1 MRLASRRPRGSSA
14 SVASRQNVDRAVVH
28 NEGMRVRSLGYRT
41 DLAVRRAEGSTVT
54 DRGDHIVVRTD
65 QNPRYWWGNF
75 LLLARAPRGS
85 EMAGWLDRFAGTFP
99 AARHRAFGVDVTR
112 ATEVDEAVF
121 TAAGLAADRGIVLTA
136 SGVREPRRPHPGAV
150 IRPLAGA
157 DDWRQACVLRAACGA
172 ADERAAL
179 PEDHEF
185 IELRTMARRRL
196 AEARRA
202 TWFGA
207 FTGGRLVAQL
217 GLVPLPGRLARF
229 QDVETHPSFRRQGLA
244 GTLVWHAAGYGLD
257 ELRAT
262 TLVIVA
268 DRGSA
273 ATRVYA
279 SVGFEPAEDTIGFV
293 WNPRAPLSGQGRR
306 ASACSAGCGG

>member
-1 MRLASRRPRGSSA
+1 
-14 SVASRQNVDRAVVH
+14 VVH
-28 NEGMRVRSLGYRT
+28 NEGMRVRSLGYQT
-41 DLAVRRAEGSTVT
+41 DLAVRLAEGSTVT

-75 LLLARAPRGS
+75 ILLARAPRGS
-85 EMAGWLDRFAGTFP
+85 EIAGWLDRFARTFP
-99 AARHRAFGVDVTR
+99 AARHRTFGVDVTR
-112 ATEVDEAVF
+112 AAEVDEAVF

-136 SGVREPRRPHPGAV
+136 AGVREPPRLHPGAA

-157 DDWRQACVLRAACGA
+157 DDWRQACELRAACSA
-172 ADERAAL
+172 ADDQAAS
-179 PEDHEF
+179 PEDHQF
-185 IELRTMARRRL
+185 IELRTIARRQL

-207 FTGGRLVAQL
+207 FTCGRLVAQL

-244 GTLVWHAAGYGLD
+244 GTLVWHAATYGVD

-262 TLVIVA
+262 RLVIVA
-268 DRGSA
+268 EHGSA
-273 ATRVYA
+273 ATRIYA
-279 SVGFEPAEDTIGFV
+279 SVGFQPAEDTIGFV
-293 WNPRAPLSGQGRR
+293 RAP
-306 ASACSAGCGG
+306 